1 MIFNKEIK
9 NISGFDFVPG
19 KRTEKKPD
27 ANLSNFYTF
36 YFESSLIIAILL
48 VTVIFILF
56 PKVDIK
62 PREIEAPVIVLE
74 IEDIP
79 PTTNPGRQA
88 PKPPARPFIPVE
100 SDEAILVDEVIED
113 WDEINLFD
121 LPGVPGLGGYGGKT
135 GVGAMTKVNP
145 RPILE
150 VVPEYDEKE
159 IDKGVKGLIELF
171 IKINKK
177 GKVTDVHVLKNTT
190 NSKVLEKA
198 VIEAAYKQIYTPA
211 KLNGKPVED
220 ELTRT
225 YTFNLSN
232 EK

>member
-9 NISGFDFVPG
+9 NISGFDFYSG
-19 KRTEKKPD
+19 KRSAKKPEAD
-27 ANLSNFYTF
+27 LLRNQNFYF
-36 YFESSLIIAILL
+36 KSSLIIAILI
-48 VTVIFILF
+48 VTVFFVLF
-56 PKVDIK
+56 PKYKVK
-62 PREIEAPVIVLE
+62 PREIETPVIVLQ

-79 PTTNPGRQA
+79 PTSNPGRQA

-100 SDEAILVDEVIED
+100 SDEAVLDDEIIED
-113 WDEINLFD
+113 WNDINLVD

-135 GVGAMTKVNP
+135 GIGVMAKVNP

-159 IDKGVKGLIELF
+159 IEKGVKGLIELF

-177 GKVTDVHVLKNTT
+177 GKVTNVHVLKNTT
-190 NSKVLEKA
+190 GSKVLEKA
-198 VIEAAYKQIYTPA
+198 VIEAAYKQLYTPA